1 MIMARL
7 VVATHEDPIP
17 GWINNIYGLTGVL
30 VSTGLGFQRILP
42 YKKDLIGDIVCADFV
57 INSTLAAAWSTN
69 QEK

>member
-1 MIMARL
+1 MFS

-42 YKKDLIGDIVCADFV
+42 YKKNLIGDIVCADFV
-57 INSTLAAAWSTN
+57 VNSTLAAAWSTKEE
-69 QEK
+69 Q